1 MRLCLIAPLA
11 LALAACAAP
20 EPPAVVA
27 SAAPDTSE
35 VHLECHQETSMG
47 SNVIHKVC
55 TRTQSDAERSQQA
68 EALQHQL
75 PNAYLAHPAAGSN
88 LAPVTR

>member
-1 MRLCLIAPLA
+1 
-11 LALAACAAP
+11 
-20 EPPAVVA
+20 
-27 SAAPDTSE
+27 
-35 VHLECHQETSMG
+35 MG
-47 SNVIHKVC
+47 SNVVHKVC
-55 TRTQSDAERSQQA
+55 TRTQSDAERSQQV